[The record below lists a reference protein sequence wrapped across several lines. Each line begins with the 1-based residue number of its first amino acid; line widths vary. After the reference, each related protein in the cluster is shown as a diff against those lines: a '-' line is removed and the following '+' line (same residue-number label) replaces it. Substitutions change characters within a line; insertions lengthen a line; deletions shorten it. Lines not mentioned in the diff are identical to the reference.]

1 MVEQQTFNLRVVGS
15 IPTGF
20 TGQGFSRP
28 KLIQKQLN
36 TSPGRR

>member
-20 TGQGFSRP
+20 TLFTFLS
-28 KLIQKQLN
+28 IIES
-36 TSPGRR
+36 T